1 MAALAEQ
8 LDSRQILE
16 RIADLAQEMDSD
28 PRASELLDWI
38 DAFHRQGIGRLVELA
53 RQWRGEIFIETL
65 IADPVAGELL
75 AAYGLGPDHDGAAA
89 AAVQAALADVRPYL
103 HSHGGDLEVASL
115 SDGVVTLL
123 RHGECDG
130 CTAIDITLAE
140 RVDVALRRTWDD
152 YCRIELVP
160 TTAPAHPPPATGQ
173 VTVGLKIGRRPTGD
187 GS

>member
-1 MAALAEQ
+1 MATLAEQ
-8 LDSRQILE
+8 LDGRQILE
-16 RIADLAQEMDSD
+16 RIAALAEELDGD

-65 IADPVAGELL
+65 VADPVAGELL

-89 AAVQAALADVRPYL
+89 AAVQAGLSEVRQYL
-103 HSHGGDLEVASL
+103 RSHGGDLEVASVQ
-115 SDGVVTLL
+115 DGVVTLT

-130 CTAIDITLAE
+130 CTAIDVTLAE
-140 RVDVALRRTWDD
+140 RVDPALRRAWDD

-160 TTAPAHPPPATGQ
+160 TTAPAHPPPTTGQ
-173 VTVGLKIGRRPTGD
+173 VAVGLQIGRRPD
-187 GS
+187 RNGS